1 MIMHVTTCITNCA
14 KDCYEDKD
22 NEVHGA
28 CGPLLIHTHSTTK
41 TKEKYKAE
49 QLRQSMDEAP
59 MPALVA
65 RRFVEGIDVCP
76 AQLVDTSLDL

>member
-1 MIMHVTTCITNCA
+1 MTMHVTTCITNCA
-14 KDCYEDKD
+14 KGRYEDKD

-49 QLRQSMDEAP
+49 QLSRQSMDEA
-59 MPALVA
+59 AINA
-65 RRFVEGIDVCP
+65 CFGW
-76 AQLVDTSLDL
+76 